1 MGCAYMFNEK
11 KLDQLR
17 MMYNIFM
24 RVESTLK
31 HIIEIM
37 DPYIMQEGR
46 KITKNQ
52 ETQKDPLLFTQKLLD
67 LKDEVDNI
75 IATSF

>member
-11 KLDQLR
+11 KIDQLR

-31 HIIEIM
+31 
-37 DPYIMQEGR
+37 YNRNYGFLYNAR
-46 KITKNQ
+46 RSKNYK
-52 ETQKDPLLFTQKLLD
+52 ELRN
-67 LKDEVDNI
+67 LKRS
-75 IATSF
+75 TSFYPKTSRFKR